1 MDVGEALR
9 VVEVEPVE
17 DPIPRED
24 ERVEE
29 PAPAEPVAA

>member
-17 DPIPRED
+17 DPVAHEE
-24 ERVEE
+24 ERVDE
-29 PAPAEPVAA
+29 PAPAAEPVP